1 MVILK
6 WSRRRRFT
14 DSMDRLTR
22 KKVCPHRNEMPK
34 GSTQGYRMID
44 GDLMKRKRLQPTK
57 PSWALAFLAD
67 LLMVSR
73 VLWIG
78 S

>member
-1 MVILK
+1 MESSEEIY
-6 WSRRRRFT
+6 
-14 DSMDRLTR
+14 RLNGSTEAEES
-22 KKVCPHRNEMPK
+22 VPHRNEMPK
-34 GSTQGYRMID
+34 GSTQEYRMIN